1 MTRVPLG
8 IRARSGPDTHFYESE
23 PLREACMNA
32 KLHKTGFFEREK
44 RKSFYLFMSLWIVG
58 FAVFQLIPILWGFN
72 ASLTNRMAFSLKV
85 KYVGFLNYLKVF
97 ADEGV
102 LYSIY
107 TTFIFAMLN
116 TVIQVPLGFALALVV
131 NTKILGKGFFRLFY
145 YLPYV
150 IPVVAT
156 GWILRIFFDKN
167 VGTLNILLLNLGL
180 IRQNISWLGDHT
192 MFSVLAA
199 GFWRVG
205 WSMLIF
211 LGGLATIPSD
221 LYDAADVDGAG
232 ALRKLG
238 IITLPMLSPFI
249 AFQCV
254 VSFIYGMQEFILPY
268 LLNPTAIRGG
278 QVTMESPP
286 RETFFILPKGYD
298 LIFNKGRLAY
308 GFAVLWVTFI
318 IILVLSL
325 IFARIAKKSTY
336 SEMDS

>member
-1 MTRVPLG
+1 MPQ
-8 IRARSGPDTHFYESE
+8 
-23 PLREACMNA
+23 EACMRS
-32 KLHKTGFFEREK
+32 KLRKNGFFEREK
-44 RKSFYLFMSLWIVG
+44 RKSFYLFMSLWIAG

-72 ASLTNRMAFSLKV
+72 ASLTNRMAFSLQV
-85 KYVGFLNYLKVF
+85 KFVGFQNYVKVF

-102 LYSIY
+102 FHSISA
-107 TTFIFAMLN
+107 TFIFSLLN
-116 TVIQVPLGFALALVV
+116 TVIQVTLGFALALVV
-131 NTKILGKGFFRLFY
+131 NTKIRGKGFFRLFY

-167 VGTLNILLLNLGL
+167 VGTLNILLSNLG
-180 IRQNISWLGDHT
+180 IISQNISWLGDHT
-192 MFSVLAA
+192 LFTVLTA

-211 LGGLATIPSD
+211 LGGLATVPSE

-232 ALRKLG
+232 SFRKLG

-278 QVTMESPP
+278 QVTMENPP
-286 RETFFILPKGYD
+286 RATFFILPKGYD

-308 GFAVLWVTFI
+308 GFAVLWVTFV

-325 IFARIAKKSTY
+325 IYARIAKKSTY
-336 SEMDS
+336 SEMDG

>member
-1 MTRVPLG
+1 
-8 IRARSGPDTHFYESE
+8 
-23 PLREACMNA
+23 
-32 KLHKTGFFEREK
+32 
-44 RKSFYLFMSLWIVG
+44 MSLWIAG
-58 FAVFQLIPILWGFN
+58 FALFQLIPILWGLN
-72 ASLTNRMAFSLKV
+72 TSLTNRMAFSV
-85 KYVGFLNYLKVF
+85 QVNFVGFQNYLKLF
-97 ADEGV
+97 TDEGV
-102 LYSIY
+102 FYSIY
-107 TTFIFAMLN
+107 TTFIFATLN
-116 TVIQVPLGFALALVV
+116 TVIQVALGFALSLMV
-131 NTKILGKGFFRLFY
+131 NTKKLGKGFFRLFY

-167 VGTLNILLLNLGL
+167 VGTLNILLSNLG
-180 IRQNISWLGDHT
+180 IISQNVSWLGDHS
-192 MFSVLAA
+192 MFTVLAA

-211 LGGLATIPSD
+211 LGGLATVPSE

-232 ALRKLG
+232 SVRKLG

-268 LLNPTAIRGG
+268 LLNPAAIRGG
-278 QVTMESPP
+278 QVTIENPP
-286 RETFFILPKGYD
+286 REIFFILPKGYD

-325 IFARIAKKSTY
+325 IYIRIARKTTY
-336 SEMDS
+336 SEMDG